1 MLGLIGDLL
10 DAVVLRP
17 RLAPGT
23 KIRLRAWGA
32 VTLIDRGLQ
41 DHKLVCSSTPSLVS
55 TCERAATFSL
65 KRKVQGIAQLL
76 AS

>member
-1 MLGLIGDLL
+1 MLGLVGDLL

-17 RLAPGT
+17 RLASGT

-41 DHKLVCSSTPSLVS
+41 DAKLVCSRTLSLVS
-55 TCERAATFSL
+55 TCDRAATFSL
-65 KRKVQGIAQLL
+65 IRKVQGIAQLL
-76 AS
+76 SS